1 MDDLWTL
8 VHFESIDGRCPM
20 VIFLDELPD
29 EKFAALD
36 SALTKVLALRGIS
49 LAGTKWMTSLG
60 RGLHEFRVRHS
71 EKEIAG
77 MFISAGH
84 RVPLNLRRTSVLLR
98 VFVHFHGDK
107 KYLLLNGYDKGRDSS
122 VKRQQRE
129 IAKARRFLA
138 DFQQR
143 PKG

>member
-77 MFISAGH
+77 MYLTSGH
-84 RVPLNLRRTSVLLR
+84 EVPANLHRTRVLLR
-98 VFVHFHGDK
+98 VFVHFYGDHVC
-107 KYLLLNGYDKGRDSS
+107 LLLNGYDKGRDSS
-122 VKRQQRE
+122 AKRQQRE